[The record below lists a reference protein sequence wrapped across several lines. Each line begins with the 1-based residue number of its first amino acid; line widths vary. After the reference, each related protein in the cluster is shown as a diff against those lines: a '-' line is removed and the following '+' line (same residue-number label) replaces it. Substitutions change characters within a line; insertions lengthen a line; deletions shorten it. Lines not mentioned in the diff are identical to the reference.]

1 MADYLMKS
9 SIKHNKLRNTGILF
23 ELLARQI
30 TADVM
35 ENKKDSIAVKLM
47 REFFNSKKELG
58 KELML
63 YRAFFNVQNISE
75 QKAFQLLKLVT
86 EQRKNLDQNALNT
99 QKYHLIKEIKKN
111 FDLKEFFSAR
121 VPSYKIYASIYK
133 SFDAAV
139 NGIGDV
145 TTIEELASSQFTIVE
160 HLSGK
165 ISAKEI
171 KEHNELASIIRS
183 QEDDIRF
190 LSYRILIER
199 FNEKYKGL
207 DEAQKK
213 LLQEYIYNI
222 SNTGNL
228 KKYTTTE
235 SRRLVKEI
243 GEKSKKI
250 TDKVIRIKLAEIVSQ
265 LQKIQSASVIKENH
279 MTAMLIAY
287 EILKELKSL

>member
-1 MADYLMKS
+1 MKP

-35 ENKKDSIAVKLM
+35 ENKKDGVAVKLM

-63 YRAFFNVQNISE
+63 YRAFFNVQNLSE

-121 VPSYKIYASIYK
+121 IPSYKIYASIYK
-133 SFDAAV
+133 NFDAAV
-139 NGIGDV
+139 NGINDS
-145 TTIEELASSQFTIVE
+145 TTIEELAGSQFTIVE

-165 ISAKEI
+165 TVNKQI
-171 KEHNELASIIRS
+171 KENTELANIIRS

-190 LSYRILIER
+190 LAYKILIER
-199 FNEKYKGL
+199 FNDKYKGL
-207 DEAQKK
+207 DDAQKK

-222 SNTGNL
+222 SNTSKL
-228 KKYTTTE
+228 KTYTKTE
-235 SRRLVKEI
+235 SRRLAEEI
-243 GEKSKKI
+243 TKLSKKVS
-250 TDKVIRIKLAEIVSQ
+250 DKVVRIKLTEVVSQ
-265 LQKIQSASVIKENH
+265 LQKVEHATVIKENH
-279 MTAMLIAY
+279 MTAMLIGY
-287 EILKELKSL
+287 EILKELKSI

>member
-1 MADYLMKS
+1 MKS

-23 ELLARQI
+23 ELLVRQI

-35 ENKKDSIAVKLM
+35 ENKKDGAAVKLM

-63 YRAFFNVQNISE
+63 YRAFFNVQNLSE

-86 EQRKNLDQNALNT
+86 EQRKNLDQHALDT
-99 QKYHLIKEIKKN
+99 QKYLLIKEIKKN
-111 FDLKEFFSAR
+111 FDLKEFFAAR
-121 VPSYKIYASIYK
+121 IPSYKIYASIYK

-139 NGIGDV
+139 NGINDT
-145 TTIEELASSQFTIVE
+145 TTIEELANSQFTIVE

-165 ISAKEI
+165 VITKEI
-171 KEHNELASIIRS
+171 KEHNELASIVRS
-183 QEDDIRF
+183 QDDDIRF
-190 LSYRILIER
+190 LSYKILIER

-207 DEAQKK
+207 DESQKK

-222 SNTGNL
+222 SNTSKL
-228 KKYTTTE
+228 KTYIQTE
-235 SRRLVKEI
+235 SRRLSKEI
-243 GEKSKKI
+243 ANL
-250 TDKVIRIKLAEIVSQ
+250 TRKVSDTVVRIKLTEVVAQ
-265 LQKIQSASVIKENH
+265 LQKVQNTTVVKENH
-279 MTAMLIAY
+279 MTAMLIGY